1 VLGAHKNEN
10 IDVSTSKEKGV
21 FEYNKAQITSLE
33 NDGFEH
39 YTEENPKG
47 RKFITDSSV
56 FESLK
61 FNVK

>member
-1 VLGAHKNEN
+1 VLLAKFLKNRKGN
-10 IDVSTSKEKGV
+10 WSTTKPKLQL
-21 FEYNKAQITSLE
+21 ALE

-39 YTEENPKG
+39 DTEEVPKC

-56 FESLK
+56 LESLK